1 MMAADPARVALA
13 HQVLAQLG
21 VTLVDL
27 QETTSDGD
35 GGRAGAVTPTVAE
48 YLPRVIAAAG
58 PGAAR
63 TYGSYWTRMATAW
76 GDRRVDEIAAS
87 DIEVLQRQAIALA
100 RKRRTS
106 RGGRHAGEHVIAAA
120 RAVFNRAAADGLIEA
135 TANPAHRVPKPRR
148 LPSTRRALT
157 PDELDAINVAARTS
171 GNDVVLDALLLR
183 LHTETAC
190 RRGGALGLR
199 VMDLDADRGLVR
211 LREKGGTLRWQPITL
226 HLAQRLAEHADA
238 RGTVMSTDALLR
250 YRDGRAL
257 TSRRY
262 DHLWHRLGQQLPWV
276 AAQGIST
283 HWLRHTTLTWVER
296 HFGYGIARTD
306 AGHTDTTGAA
316 TTTYIKADLQAVA
329 TALAA
334 MTGQPHPLA
343 ALPHTS
349 RDLLGDSH
357 RHG

>member
-1 MMAADPARVALA
+1 MPADPARVALA
-13 HQVLAQLG
+13 QQVLAQLG
-21 VTLVDL
+21 VSLADL
-27 QETTSDGD
+27 GASPATGI
-35 GGRAGAVTPTVAE
+35 GGPRAAAMPTIAQ
-48 YLPRVIAAAG
+48 YLPQVIAAAG

-63 TYGSYWTRMATAW
+63 TYGSYWTRMQAEW
-76 GDRRVDEIAAS
+76 GERPVDSITAS
-87 DIEVLQRQAIALA
+87 DIEALQRQAIAVA

-120 RAVFNRAAADGLIEA
+120 RAVFNRAVADGLIDA
-135 TANPAHRVPKPRR
+135 AANPAHRVPKPRR

-157 PDELDAINVAARTS
+157 ADELDAINVAARTS

-190 RRGGALGLR
+190 RRGGALALR
-199 VMDLDADRGLVR
+199 LMDLDVDRGIIR
-211 LREKGGTLRWQPITL
+211 LREKGGTLRWQPVTL
-226 HLAQRLAEHADA
+226 HLAQRLAEHAEV
-238 RGTVMSTDALLR
+238 RGAVLPTDGLLR

-262 DHLWHRLGQQLPWV
+262 DHLWHRLGGQLPWV

-296 HFGYGIARTD
+296 HFGYGIARAY

-343 ALPHTS
+343 GLAHTS